1 MKTTRALIMLIVIA
15 TALLSCKEKHQ
26 NKTTENVS
34 KTDTI
39 KKENL
44 TELVTELTEHIA
56 DHGMPENAEDFYTEE
71 YYYLL
76 EKTWKIMA
84 FYHAL
89 DYECMY
95 YFIESNGGCPATP
108 PYNHKVN
115 IISTK
120 NYGDSMTVEFDY
132 IHSIDYIDR
141 HTIRLKRKDE
151 RWIISDWDNTKEL
164 MKEIINETFHTP
176 DLGFAEAIGD
186 VKRIEYLSSKEWAT
200 FDRDG
205 NLTAYKTDFAETHN
219 IDKDGNITEV
229 PSGGNATVK
238 IERKNGYITSISDDS
253 GMKKTIE
260 YDDYNPYLR
269 AITDESGRKEYV
281 DGFDKNFRITFYK
294 RNEKGEIE
302 KATDAPRSEILKY
315 DDHGNWTK
323 RKLLGTIEER
333 KIEYYNPIIFH

>member
-1 MKTTRALIMLIVIA
+1 
-15 TALLSCKEKHQ
+15 
-26 NKTTENVS
+26 
-34 KTDTI
+34 
-39 KKENL
+39 
-44 TELVTELTEHIA
+44 
-56 DHGMPENAEDFYTEE
+56 
-71 YYYLL
+71 
-76 EKTWKIMA
+76 
-84 FYHAL
+84 
-89 DYECMY
+89 
-95 YFIESNGGCPATP
+95 
-108 PYNHKVN
+108 
-115 IISTK
+115 
-120 NYGDSMTVEFDY
+120 MTVEFDY

-186 VKRIEYLSSKEWAT
+186 VKRIEYISAKEWAT

-281 DGFDKNFRITFYK
+281 DGFDKNFQITFYK